1 MIAITGN
8 EPIDS
13 FVRAAIARAPQ
24 SFWWVIGGVIALLL
38 VASLIGALLARRRPG
53 AVIDNLN
60 ARIRAWWVMLAV
72 LAACFLLGKVATLV
86 LYGLLSFF
94 ALREFITLTPTRR
107 GDHLALCLCFYV
119 AIPLQYWLIG
129 VDWYGLFV
137 VCIPVYGFL
146 LLPAVSALSGDTED
160 FLARNTKVQ
169 WGLMLTVYCL
179 SHAPALMLLRIPG
192 YEGQNLMLLFYL
204 LLVVQLS
211 DVLQYV
217 FGKLFGK
224 HLLAPQVSPSK
235 TVEGLIGGGL
245 SAALIGASLWWVT
258 PFTPLQSG
266 LLSLLIVICGFLGG
280 LALSAVKRS
289 LGAKDWGEMIEGH
302 GGMLDRL
309 DSVVFAAP
317 VFFHVVR
324 YGFQ

>member
-1 MIAITGN
+1 MSLSIASGQL
-8 EPIDS
+8 DS
-13 FVRAAIARAPQ
+13 FLQAAIARAPMK
-24 SFWWVIGGVIALLL
+24 FWWVIGGVIALLL
-38 VASLIGALLARRRPG
+38 VASGIGWLLGQRKPG

-60 ARIRAWWVMLAV
+60 ARIRAWWVMVAV
-72 LAACFLLGKVATLV
+72 LVACFVLGKVATLV
-86 LYGLLSFF
+86 LYALLSFF

-129 VDWYGLFV
+129 TDWYGLFV
-137 VCIPVYGFL
+137 MCIPVYGFL
-146 LLPAVSALSGDTED
+146 LLPAVSALSGDTEH
-160 FLARNTKVQ
+160 FLERNTKIQ

-245 SAALIGASLWWVT
+245 SAAGIGAALWWIT
-258 PFTPLQSG
+258 PFTPLQSA
-266 LLSLLIVICGFLGG
+266 LLSLLIVLCGFLGG

-302 GGMLDRL
+302 GGILDRL

>member
-1 MIAITGN
+1 MTLSTSSLPLDG
-8 EPIDS
+8 
-13 FVRAAIARAPQ
+13 FVRAAIASAPR
-24 SFWWVIGGVIALLL
+24 SFWAVIGGVIALLI
-38 VASLIGALLARRRPG
+38 VASLIGRVLASRKPG
-53 AVIDNLN
+53 PVVDNLN
-60 ARIRAWWVMLAV
+60 ARINAWWVMVAV
-72 LAACFLLGKVATLV
+72 LAACFLLGKIATLV

-94 ALREFITLTPTRR
+94 ALREFISLTPTRR
-107 GDHLALCLCFYV
+107 GDHLALCLCFYI
-119 AIPLQYWLIG
+119 AIPLQYFLIG
-129 VDWYGLFV
+129 IDWYGLFV
-137 VCIPVYGFL
+137 MCIPVYGFL
-146 LLPAVSALSGDTED
+146 LLPAVAALSGDTED
-160 FLARNTKVQ
+160 FLARSTKVQ

-179 SHAPALMLLRIPG
+179 SHAPALLLLRIPG
-192 YEGQNLMLLFYL
+192 YEGQNLMLLFFL

-245 SAALIGASLWWVT
+245 SAAAIGASLWWVT
-258 PFTPLQSG
+258 PFSPLQAG

-289 LGAKDWGEMIEGH
+289 LGAKDWGAMIEGH